1 MLVEPGYSLHSQFR
15 FFYVSESESFT
26 VLDAATCVGAY
37 NLPGRLIMAPTSLV
51 LHAVSVQ
58 APGSRGIAQMAQ
70 RLPFFLFS
78 PGEGELS

>member
-1 MLVEPGYSLHSQFR
+1 M
-15 FFYVSESESFT
+15 
-26 VLDAATCVGAY
+26 VLDAGTCVGAY
-37 NLPGRLIMAPTSLV
+37 NLPGRFEMAPTSLI

-78 PGEGELS
+78 PEEGELQLCLAFLLLIPAPAKLAGAQL